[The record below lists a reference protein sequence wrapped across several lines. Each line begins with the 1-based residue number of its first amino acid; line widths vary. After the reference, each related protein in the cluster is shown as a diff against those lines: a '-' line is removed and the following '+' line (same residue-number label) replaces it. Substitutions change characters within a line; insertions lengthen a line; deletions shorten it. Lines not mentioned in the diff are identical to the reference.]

1 MLRRCWQPLADTVS
15 GRPLRAAGW
24 RATQYEWSGNQV
36 TATWQREHG
45 NMAGIA
51 QHLRSAQYS
60 LDEKT
65 GQVVEQ
71 FDFPAPQLS
80 DAAPPEDRLG
90 GLPERMSLID
100 LLAYLPGKWS
110 LQPAT
115 TSGKHFPIRRSTFS
129 GEGETLHAAIEIARV
144 LRSVPIRIN
153 TVTIS
158 LDNPHRWN
166 IEGDYY
172 AKNN

>member
-1 MLRRCWQPLADTVS
+1 MLRHCWQPSRTQSPAGHYAQPAGAQRNTNGQATRLQPLGS
-15 GRPLRAAGW
+15 G
-24 RATQYEWSGNQV
+24 
-36 TATWQREHG
+36 EHG

-51 QHLRSAQYS
+51 AHLRSAQYN

-71 FDFPAPQLS
+71 FEFPAPELS

-90 GLPERMSLID
+90 GLQERMTLID
-100 LLAYLPGKWS
+100 LMAYLPGKWS

-129 GEGETLHAAIEIARV
+129 GEGRDTARSD
-144 LRSVPIRIN
+144 RDRPGTAQSADPDQNSHNQPGEPARME
-153 TVTIS
+153 
-158 LDNPHRWN
+158 HRGGLLC
-166 IEGDYY
+166 E
-172 AKNN
+172 K